1 MKREIFLTTL
11 AGLVL
16 GIHFLILLVGLLAV
30 WMVDWMAIWLGKC
43 CVYEHT
49 SFSLVLTSPIRS
61 FGLIPPRS
69 TSALVCLCALIKYE
83 TSS

>member
-16 GIHFLILLVGLLAV
+16 GIHFLILLVGWLAG
-30 WMVDWMAIWLGKC
+30 WMAGWLGKC

-61 FGLIPPRS
+61 LGLIPPRS